1 MRSHRKSKKRSA
13 CDREGNVKKMRQS
26 ELKKLSKFL
35 QEPDNLDLIKDYCDA
50 GNGLN
55 ALYKSTT
62 PLCAAS
68 RGGSCEVVQYLIS
81 FGADPNMR
89 DTDLATPL
97 YIAAS
102 HGHDDIVEL
111 LLNRGADPD
120 IRNTYGCSALVS
132 AVTNGMFRSTQMLI
146 DAGASVNVQRPN
158 TFGVD
163 VSILSYVLFIKGD
176 WVLAKQL
183 LEAGTLPHVFMP
195 PLDFILLEDPQMPV
209 SFIQTLLDAG
219 FDLYCEGWVRQMTRT
234 VDEMTDRQGQLLQL
248 LTHRRKHPPSL
259 QYVCRITIRVTIAR
273 QLVPRM
279 HFRDKINSL
288 PLPKRVKQFLALE
301 EG

>member
-1 MRSHRKSKKRSA
+1 MKRSA
-13 CDREGNVKKMRQS
+13 CDREGNVKKMRHS

-35 QEPDNLDLIKDYCDA
+35 EEPDNLDLIQNYHDA
-50 GNGLN
+50 GNDLN
-55 ALYKSTT
+55 ALYKLTT

-68 RGGSCEVVQYLIS
+68 RGGRFEVVQYLIS
-81 FGADPNMR
+81 FGADPNMP
-89 DTDLATPL
+89 DANLATPL

-111 LLNRGADPD
+111 LLDRGADPD
-120 IRNTYGCSALVS
+120 IPNTYGCSALVS
-132 AVTNGMFRSTQMLI
+132 AVTNGMDRSTQMLI
-146 DAGASVNVQRPN
+146 DCGASVNVQRPN

-163 VSILSYVLFIKGD
+163 VSILSYVLFAKGD

-183 LEAGTLPHVFMP
+183 LQAGTLPHVFMP
-195 PLDFILLEDPQMPV
+195 PLDFILLEDPQMPA

-219 FDLYCEGWVRQMTRT
+219 FDLYCKGWVKRMTRT
-234 VDEMTDRQGQLLQL
+234 LNEMTDRQGQLLQL

-259 QYVCRITIRVTIAR
+259 QHVCRITIRVTIAR
-273 QLVPRM
+273 RLAPRM

-301 EG
+301 D

>member
-1 MRSHRKSKKRSA
+1 MRH
-13 CDREGNVKKMRQS
+13 S

-35 QEPDNLDLIKDYCDA
+35 EEPDNLDLIKNYRDA
-50 GNGLN
+50 GNDLN

-68 RGGSCEVVQYLIS
+68 RGGNCDVVQYLIS
-81 FGADPNMR
+81 SGADPNMP
-89 DTDLATPL
+89 DANLATPL

-111 LLNRGADPD
+111 LLDRGADPD
-120 IRNTYGCSALVS
+120 IPNTYGCSALVS
-132 AVTNGMFRSTQMLI
+132 AVTNGMDRSTQMLI
-146 DAGASVNVQRPN
+146 NAGASVNVQRPN

-163 VSILSYVLFIKGD
+163 VSILSYVLFAKGD

-183 LEAGTLPHVFMP
+183 LQAGTLPHVFMA

-209 SFIQTLLDAG
+209 AFIQTLLDAG
-219 FDLYCEGWVRQMTRT
+219 FDLYCKGWVRRVTRT
-234 VDEMTDRQGQLLQL
+234 FNEMTDRQGQLLQL
-248 LTHRRKHPPSL
+248 LTHRRKHPLSL
-259 QYVCRITIRVTIAR
+259 QHICRITIRVTIAR
-273 QLVPRM
+273 RLAPRM

-301 EG
+301 D